1 MLKQTYIKATVLLMM
16 LCGSAPLLASDFRD
30 ASWGM
35 SLRDI
40 LALHPGELPADRK
53 IGYLTFDSK
62 LANLDVKIYYRF
74 DTDDQLSEAGYLFI
88 TEGREDAVLSDY
100 DRLNKLLRQRYPSS
114 ALSEKRWSNQLFL
127 DKPEDW
133 VRAIRVGHLVIDWR
147 HEEAGSLISHTLE
160 GNRRNISHK
169 LSYEAAVDDSLESV
183 LDQL

>member
-88 TEGREDAVLSDY
+88 TEGREDAV
-100 DRLNKLLRQRYPSS
+100 PA
-114 ALSEKRWSNQLFL
+114 ALAYLPNMSRMSEPRTYR
-127 DKPEDW
+127 D
-133 VRAIRVGHLVIDWR
+133 G
-147 HEEAGSLISHTLE
+147 
-160 GNRRNISHK
+160 
-169 LSYEAAVDDSLESV
+169 
-183 LDQL
+183 